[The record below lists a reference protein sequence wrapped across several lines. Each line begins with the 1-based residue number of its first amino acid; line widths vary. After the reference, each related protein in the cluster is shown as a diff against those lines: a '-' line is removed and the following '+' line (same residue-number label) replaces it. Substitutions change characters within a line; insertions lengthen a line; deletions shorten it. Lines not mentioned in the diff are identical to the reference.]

1 MIAHQ
6 RNWGEDRVF
15 YYDADG
21 RLKSFLA
28 NVTDMCPMD
37 AFGRISGGRSAFR
50 LDDLLE
56 LRELVDRHNGTA
68 GADKDM

>member
-21 RLKSFLA
+21 RLKSFLT
-28 NVTDMCPMD
+28 NVTDMYPMD
-37 AFGRISGGRSAFR
+37 AFGRVSAGRSAFR

-56 LRELVDRHNGTA
+56 LRDLVDRHNDA
-68 GADKDM
+68 ARADKHV

>member
-6 RNWGEDRVF
+6 RNWGEDRVL
-15 YYDADG
+15 YYDGNG

-28 NVTDMCPMD
+28 SITDICPMD
-37 AFGRISGGRSAFR
+37 AFDRVSGGRSAFR

-56 LRELVDRHNGTA
+56 LRELLDRHCGTA
-68 GADKDM
+68 GAGRNA